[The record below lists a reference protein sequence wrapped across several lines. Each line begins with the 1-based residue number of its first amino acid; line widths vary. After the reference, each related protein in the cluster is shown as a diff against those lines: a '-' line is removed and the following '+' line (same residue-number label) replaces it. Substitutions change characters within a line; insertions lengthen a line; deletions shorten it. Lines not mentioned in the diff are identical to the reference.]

1 MDTQEPIDTFEGLDE
16 VLGTNFVSSETVVE
30 QLPEF
35 VPDTENHPLAQDKL
49 DLMNKLKE
57 LDHEA
62 AQVVEY
68 LKSEIKIG
76 ARTSYHS
83 VYAQLVKARLEI
95 YKELREMV
103 FAYDEVQ
110 RSEKQPK
117 NTNVELKASIP
128 LSSTDLFALANSKK
142 VAEAKKVDAEEM
154 K

>member
-1 MDTQEPIDTFEGLDE
+1 MDTKEPIDAFEGLDE
-16 VLGTNFVSSETVVE
+16 VLGTNFVSSEAVVE

-35 VPDTENHPLAQDKL
+35 VPDTEAQDNL

-76 ARTSYHS
+76 AKTSYHS

-142 VAEAKKVDAEEM
+142 VAEAKKVDVEEM